1 MQIARTLHPRTTF
14 VGTDPIVVADIVI
27 RRIKRLKKAHA
38 ETRKTQF
45 VIIRENAKMMHN
57 VARKNVLTRNVYQ
70 PKRIALLKM
79 PNVGDERTHAVI
91 L

>member
-14 VGTDPIVVADIVI
+14 VGTDPIVAADIVI